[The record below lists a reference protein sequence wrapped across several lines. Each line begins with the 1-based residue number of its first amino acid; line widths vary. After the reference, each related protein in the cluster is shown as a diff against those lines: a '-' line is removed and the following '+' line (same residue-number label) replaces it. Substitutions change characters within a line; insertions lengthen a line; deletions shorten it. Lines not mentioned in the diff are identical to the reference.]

1 MSLNDIIK
9 EAEKMGL
16 STGEIETTKR
26 QYYAGVT
33 RYDDTHKET
42 IDVHR
47 YGSAIISIKNH
58 YDNMELY
65 GEACARKYLKQ
76 VTDSAQKQAKEEN
89 K

>member
-16 STGEIETTKR
+16 TTGEIETTKR
-26 QYYAGVT
+26 QYYAGIS

-47 YGSAIISIKNH
+47 YGSAIIAIKNH
-58 YDNMELY
+58 YNNMELC
-65 GEACARKYLKQ
+65 GEAYARKYIRQ
-76 VTDSAQKQAKEEN
+76 VTDGAQKQSDQR
-89 K
+89 